1 MDAVEQKV
9 VDIIC
14 DYLNLEADQVSLK
27 SDLSNDLGADSLETV
42 ELTMALEQEFGVE
55 IDDKEAEGIKSVGDI
70 VDIIKKKAAA

>member
-70 VDIIKKKAAA
+70 VEIIKKKVAV